1 MKQFRT
7 IVPDVHKLLVKQTA
21 LWGVF
26 CNEDFVQPY
35 SLSLLLI
42 IYDHQKILNAE
53 NKMTDKLFVHFLII
67 ILYEGVHRGWQL
79 KARTI
84 C

>member
-1 MKQFRT
+1 MKQFT
-7 IVPDVHKLLVKQTA
+7 TTGPDVHKLLVKQTA
-21 LWGVF
+21 LWRVF

-53 NKMTDKLFVHFLII
+53 NKLTDKLFIHFLIVT
-67 ILYEGVHRGWQL
+67 LYEGMHRGWQL